1 MTKKLF
7 HNDSYQKKFKAKVI
21 AIEYRKGNTVLT
33 LDQTCFYPNAG
44 GQLCDR
50 GNIEGFPVFN
60 VQESNGQIYHY
71 IEGEM
76 PVKKEDIVTG
86 EIDWC
91 YRFDHMQQHSGQHLL
106 SALLID
112 VWQKETLSF
121 HMGEEICTLDIPYIS
136 LEEKEVEKIEE
147 MANAIV
153 YQNKPIYQYYAEDKN
168 EIYLELRKKHEKL
181 QEQLR
186 IVEIAGIDCTACG
199 GTHCNTTAEIAII
212 KIIGWENRKDK
223 TRLSFICGYRA
234 FSDYQNKHRIT
245 KRLSNSFTTG
255 VNQLEEKV
263 NQLSVEQKR
272 LISKY
277 RKIEKELISYQAR
290 ELKNNYIQQ
299 VKGYY
304 IINKLFDER
313 SESFLRQ
320 LALLIINEQKCI
332 VILGTKDP
340 ETVIIIACS
349 RDFTI
354 NMGELIRQIMSEFN
368 GKGGGSNFLAAGR
381 LNKEEDL
388 SKAFDRAVNLISE
401 QL

>member
-168 EIYLELRKKHEKL
+168 EIYLEESIVLHVVERTVILQQKL
-181 QEQLR
+181 QLLR
-186 IVEIAGIDCTACG
+186 
-199 GTHCNTTAEIAII
+199 
-212 KIIGWENRKDK
+212 
-223 TRLSFICGYRA
+223 
-234 FSDYQNKHRIT
+234 
-245 KRLSNSFTTG
+245 
-255 VNQLEEKV
+255 
-263 NQLSVEQKR
+263 
-272 LISKY
+272 
-277 RKIEKELISYQAR
+277 
-290 ELKNNYIQQ
+290 
-299 VKGYY
+299 
-304 IINKLFDER
+304 
-313 SESFLRQ
+313 
-320 LALLIINEQKCI
+320 
-332 VILGTKDP
+332 
-340 ETVIIIACS
+340 
-349 RDFTI
+349 
-354 NMGELIRQIMSEFN
+354 
-368 GKGGGSNFLAAGR
+368 
-381 LNKEEDL
+381 
-388 SKAFDRAVNLISE
+388 
-401 QL
+401 